1 MKTQFGLSFGLLLI
15 ALAIILVL
23 SSLGIIPN
31 AVSEI
36 IISWQTLILVIGL
49 KMLLM
54 RMFLPGA
61 VVTVVGLYYEIPL
74 VCKKLGLVFPYD
86 NSSLLTILIAL
97 ILVLAGVFSIQMQR
111 RISSRDKGVMN
122 IKPGSKGLV
131 NISCAFGENNHTIL
145 ERPFKG
151 ARLSVAFGTIN
162 LNLEKSEL
170 EEGDAYLEVNNA
182 FGETRILVP
191 DNWIIEPAVQ
201 SVFGEFKDRRQTKT
215 SAGSKRLIING
226 ANFFGE
232 IYLESVPSAN
242 EHTYSEMEQEEPEEV
257 AEERIETISVKQNNQ
272 VHIISLDELFYIQ
285 ADGDYVTLCTAKGN
299 FLKEQTMKYF
309 QRVLPSER
317 FVRIHRSYIV
327 NIAQISSIDS
337 QGKETYYVVLKNGAS
352 LRVSV
357 SGYQELKQKLE
368 I

>member
-31 AVSEI
+31 TVSEI
-36 IISWQTLILVIGL
+36 IISWQTLILVIGV

-54 RMFLPGA
+54 RMYLPGA
-61 VVTVVGLYYEIPL
+61 VVALTGLYFEIPL
-74 VCKKLGLVFPYD
+74 VCDKLGLVFPYD
-86 NSSLLTILIAL
+86 NATLFTLLIAL
-97 ILVLAGVFSIQMQR
+97 LLVLAGVFSIQMQR
-111 RISSRDKGVMN
+111 RISSRDKGVIN
-122 IKPGSKGLV
+122 IKPGSKGV
-131 NISCAFGENNHTIL
+131 ANISCAFGENNHTIL

-151 ARLSVAFGTIN
+151 AQLSVAFGTIN

-170 EEGDAYLEVNNA
+170 EEGDAYLQVNNA

-191 DNWIIEPAVQ
+191 DNWIVEPAVQ
-201 SVFGEFKDRRQTKT
+201 SVFGEFKDRRLTKT
-215 SAGSKRLIING
+215 SAGTKRLIING

-232 IYLESVPSAN
+232 IYLDSVPSAN
-242 EHTYSEMEQEEPEEV
+242 EHTYSEVEEIEKEE
-257 AEERIETISVKQNNQ
+257 EKCETIETISVKQNNQ

-285 ADGDYVTLCTAKGN
+285 ADGDYVTLSTAKGN

-309 QRVLPSER
+309 QKALPLER

-327 NIAQISSIDS
+327 NIQQISSIDS
-337 QGKETYYVVLKNGAS
+337 QGKETYYVVLKNGIS
-352 LRVSV
+352 LKASV
-357 SGYQELKQKLE
+357 SGYQELKQKLD

>member
-15 ALAIILVL
+15 LLAIILVL
-23 SSLGIIPN
+23 SSFGIIP
-31 AVSEI
+31 APISEI
-36 IISWQTLILVIGL
+36 VISWQTLILVIGV

-61 VVTVVGLYYEIPL
+61 VVAVVGLYFEIPL
-74 VCKKLGLVFPYD
+74 VCDRLGLVFPYD
-86 NSSLLTILIAL
+86 NSSFLAL
-97 ILVLAGVFSIQMQR
+97 FVALMLVLAGVFSIQMQR
-111 RISSRDKGVMN
+111 KVSSKDKGVMN

-145 ERPFKG
+145 DRPFKG
-151 ARLSVAFGTIN
+151 ARLSVAFGTVN

-170 EEGDAYLEVNNA
+170 NEGDAYLEVNNA
-182 FGETRILVP
+182 FGEIRLLVP
-191 DNWIIEPAVQ
+191 DNWIVESAVQ
-201 SVFGEFKDRRQTKT
+201 SIFGEFKDRRQAKISSGTR
-215 SAGSKRLIING
+215 RLIING
-226 ANFFGE
+226 ACFFGE
-232 IYLESVPSAN
+232 IYLDSVPTAN
-242 EHTYSEMEQEEPEEV
+242 EHTYSEIEQEESEEV
-257 AEERIETISVKQNNQ
+257 TEERIETISVKQNNQ

-337 QGKETYYVVLKNGAS
+337 QGKETYYVVLKNGTS

-357 SGYQELKQKLE
+357 SGYQELKQKLD